1 MRHVEITGP
10 TDRKMVINALNS
22 GADMY
27 MADFEDSLTPS
38 WKNIVEGQINLLDAN
53 KKTISFTNADG
64 KYMSVVP
71 ITLFKA
77 WKTSGKIIFLALFPL
92 DFFWWIAP
100 SSPFSNSWYLDN
112 NLLFIKGNEYNFK
125 LMSEAFQP
133 QKHENILINT
143 RITGPKEKKY

>member
-53 KKTISFTNADG
+53 KKTISFTNANG
-64 KYMSVVP
+64 RYKSVILVK
-71 ITLFKA
+71 IT
-77 WKTSGKIIFLALFPL
+77 ILA
-92 DFFWWIAP
+92 
-100 SSPFSNSWYLDN
+100 
-112 NLLFIKGNEYNFK
+112 
-125 LMSEAFQP
+125 
-133 QKHENILINT
+133 
-143 RITGPKEKKY
+143 

>member
-77 WKTSGKIIFLALFPL
+77 WKTSGKIIFLALFSL
-92 DFFWWIAP
+92 DFF
-100 SSPFSNSWYLDN
+100 
-112 NLLFIKGNEYNFK
+112 GE
-125 LMSEAFQP
+125 
-133 QKHENILINT
+133 
-143 RITGPKEKKY
+143 

>member
-53 KKTISFTNADG
+53 RKTISFTNADG
-64 KYMSVVP
+64 RYNTIDRSQLLFEEWTTVEE
-71 ITLFKA
+71 ITL
-77 WKTSGKIIFLALFPL
+77 ILVLFSL
-92 DFFWWIAP
+92 D
-100 SSPFSNSWYLDN
+100 SCSV
-112 NLLFIKGNEYNFK
+112 
-125 LMSEAFQP
+125 
-133 QKHENILINT
+133 
-143 RITGPKEKKY
+143 

>member
-64 KYMSVVP
+64 KYMSVVS

-77 WKTSGKIIFLALFPL
+77 WKTPGKIIFLALFPL
-92 DFFWWIAP
+92 DFFWWIVP

-112 NLLFIKGNEYNFK
+112 NLLFIEGNEYNFK

-143 RITGPKEKKY
+143 RITGPKGKKY